1 MLLAKCEVANIGLH
15 CYWLSVSDLTLQSWS
30 RVGSICMRSVWS
42 QIFKSFIGL
51 DFKELTDRTSLY
63 CKSFQDNTTRL

>member
-30 RVGSICMRSVWS
+30 RVGSIHAFGLVTNF
-42 QIFKSFIGL
+42 QIFYWVGF
-51 DFKELTDRTSLY
+51 
-63 CKSFQDNTTRL
+63 

>member
-15 CYWLSVSDLTLQSWS
+15 CYWLSVSDLTLQRS